1 MADDGAIGT
10 GVAARWCALAE
21 RRLNHLVGMFESGRW
36 RWYSRSEA
44 AFLEDIK
51 EAKDAV
57 EMWRALAATLPP
69 PVSLGREVLG
79 RSQKVSWREYLQGER
94 RAQAAAAE
102 NAALAPESSPSG
114 RNAIETDDPITKAL
128 ANSIKGSATKQGRD
142 GGKSSRYPFLKTKI

>member
-1 MADDGAIGT
+1 MADEGAYGT

-57 EMWRALAATLPP
+57 EMWRMLAATLPP

-94 RAQAAAAE
+94 RAQALSAE
-102 NAALAPESSPSG
+102 NEAQAPESPPPRG
-114 RNAIETDDPITKAL
+114 R
-128 ANSIKGSATKQGRD
+128 KGSENSAAKSRD
-142 GGKSSRYPFLKTKI
+142 GGKSRYPHLKIKI

>member
-1 MADDGAIGT
+1 MADDGANGT

-21 RRLNHLVGMFESGRW
+21 RRLNHLIGMFETGRW

-79 RSQKVSWREYLQGER
+79 RSQKLSWREYLQGER
-94 RAQAAAAE
+94 RAGAPGSE
-102 NAALAPESSPSG
+102 NAGQAEPPARARKGTEGSSGSG
-114 RNAIETDDPITKAL
+114 KQTRENA
-128 ANSIKGSATKQGRD
+128 
-142 GGKSSRYPFLKTKI
+142 KSSRYPFLKTKI